1 MARKAR
7 RVSMY
12 TLMVLLLAA
21 IVVMVILSIIS
32 YDRATSADAQA
43 QVLRNLSSRVHN
55 RGAQVELFLQKQL
68 SVLEGSALLCRRRA
82 GGGKR
87 RGTAGSSAAGA
98 GPVQPLLYER

>member
-32 YDRATSADAQA
+32 YDRATSADAPC
-43 QVLRNLSSRVHN
+43 
-55 RGAQVELFLQKQL
+55 
-68 SVLEGSALLCRRRA
+68 EGCDTCALLKAALDGSEDGSGALCSEWLRA
-82 GGGKR
+82 AP
-87 RGTAGSSAAGA
+87 TAVRWNDGREVLLFSCKPAEAAGA
-98 GPVQPLLYER
+98 KR